1 MKKSMYFTLIE
12 LLVVIA
18 IIAILA
24 GMLLPALNKARE
36 KARLISCVSNLKQI
50 ATSAA
55 QYSVD
60 YEDWAVI
67 GVDWRTSSNVSS
79 SANCIMGALA
89 PYLPMG
95 GTNKDISNKVFNC
108 PADSIGNKYTT
119 SYTNYIDNNVI
130 QMFGQAGKSQTIF
143 TGGNASILMPNGVA
157 THAVYVKVSKAADSK
172 IHLYNDMFS
181 GGHQHHGDVINA
193 SMPDNS
199 VFSYKVTGQEGVALP
214 ITGLGNSG
222 SSGSI
227 VTLSQ
232 YICGLKP

>member
-1 MKKSMYFTLIE
+1 MKKTMYFTLIE

-67 GVDWRTSSNVSS
+67 GVDWRTSSNVAS

-95 GTNKDISNKVFNC
+95 GSSKDISNKVFNC
-108 PADSIGNKYTT
+108 PSDSSGSKYTT
-119 SYTNYIDNNVI
+119 SYTNFIDNNVI
-130 QMFGQAGKSQTIF
+130 QMFGQAGKSQSIF
-143 TGGNASILMPNGVA
+143 TGGNGSILMPNGNA
-157 THAVYVKVSKAADSK
+157 THAVYVKVSKAADNK

-199 VFSYKVTGQEGVALP
+199 VFSYKVTGQEGVTLP
-214 ITGLGNSG
+214 IAGYGNG
-222 SSGSI
+222 GDSSKI
-227 VTLSQ
+227 VTMSQ

>member
-1 MKKSMYFTLIE
+1 MKKFSFTLIE

-36 KARLISCVSNLKQI
+36 KARNISCVSNLKQI

-67 GVDWRTSSNVSS
+67 GVDWRTSSNVAS

-95 GTNKDISNKVFNC
+95 GTNSDISNKVFNC
-108 PADSIGNKYTT
+108 PSDSIGNKYTT

-130 QMFGQAGKSQTIF
+130 QMFGQAGKSQSIF

-199 VFSYKVTGQEGVALP
+199 VFSYKVTGREGVTLP
-214 ITGLGNSG
+214 IAGLGNSG
-222 SSGSI
+222 SSGNI
-227 VTLSQ
+227 VTLSL

>member
-1 MKKSMYFTLIE
+1 MKKTMYFTLIE

-60 YEDWAVI
+60 YEDWAVF
-67 GVDWRTSSNVSS
+67 GTDWRTSSNGSGSQSS
-79 SANCIMGALA
+79 VMGALA
-89 PYLPMG
+89 PYLPMAG
-95 GTNKDISNKVFNC
+95 NNDQSNKVFIC
-108 PADSIGNKYTT
+108 PSDAANKKYIT
-119 SYTNYIDNNVI
+119 SYVNYIDNNVI
-130 QMFGQAGKSQTIF
+130 QKFGGSGSQSIF
-143 TGGNASILMPNGVA
+143 TGGNASILMPNGGT

-172 IHLYNDMFS
+172 IHMYNDMFS

-193 SMPDNS
+193 SLPDNS
-199 VFSYKVTGQEGVALP
+199 VFSYKITGKEGVTLP
-214 ITGLGNSG
+214 ISGLGNSG
-222 SSGSI
+222 SSGDI

-232 YICGLKP
+232 YICGMKP

>member
-1 MKKSMYFTLIE
+1 MKKTMYFTLIE

-36 KARLISCVSNLKQI
+36 KARNISCVSNLKQI
-50 ATSAA
+50 ATSGA

-60 YEDWAVI
+60 YEDWAVF
-67 GVDWRTSSNVSS
+67 GTDWRTSSNGSGSQSS
-79 SANCIMGALA
+79 VMGALA
-89 PYLPMG
+89 PYLPMAG
-95 GTNKDISNKVFNC
+95 NNDQSNKVFIC
-108 PADSIGNKYTT
+108 SSDAANKKYIT
-119 SYTNYIDNNVI
+119 SYVNYIDNNVI
-130 QMFGQAGKSQTIF
+130 QMFGQAGKSQSIF
-143 TGGNASILMPNGVA
+143 TGGNASILMPNGGT

-199 VFSYKVTGQEGVALP
+199 VFSYKVTGQEGVTLP
-214 ITGLGNSG
+214 IAGLGNSG
-222 SSGSI
+222 SSDSI